1 MKLLIAIPSYEGLQ
15 PEFVRSLTEL
25 ESQLRE
31 DNVWFEIK
39 IISGTLVHTARDRL
53 AQHAVK
59 HHFDEV
65 LWIDDDMV
73 FDCHLYEDLKMCGKD
88 MVCGLFVSRHFPY
101 VSCLFR
107 SLMPVERISVYP
119 DEAFKVAGCGFG
131 CVLMKTQIL
140 ADVMNNNGG
149 KCFVPDQKLGEDV
162 AFCQRAT
169 KLGYEIWCEP
179 TARVGHVGRIVI
191 WPEDVERLQGNIQGL
206 DGKPIE

>member
-169 KLGYEIWCEP
+169 NQGYEIWCEP

>member
-169 KLGYEIWCEP
+169 NLGYEIWCEP

>member
-25 ESQLRE
+25 ESQLRA

-53 AQHAVK
+53 AKHAVNNQ
-59 HHFDEV
+59 FDEV

-73 FDCHLYEDLKMCGKD
+73 FDGHLYEDLKMCGKD

-101 VSCLFR
+101 VSCLF
-107 SLMPVERISVYP
+107 SSIDPVERITEYP
-119 DEAFKVAGCGFG
+119 EDAFRVKACGFG
-131 CVLMKTQIL
+131 CVLMKAQIL
-140 ADVMNNNGG
+140 KDIMVNNGG
-149 KCFVPDQKLGEDV
+149 KCFVPEQKLGEDV
-162 AFCQRAT
+162 AFCVRASN
-169 KLGYEIWCEP
+169 LGYEIWCEP

-191 WPEDVERLQGNIQGL
+191 WPEDVERLQGNIQGTG
-206 DGKPIE
+206 GKPIV

>member
-107 SLMPVERISVYP
+107 SLIPVERISVYP

-131 CVLMKTQIL
+131 CVLMKAQIL

-149 KCFVPDQKLGEDV
+149 KCFLPTPKASEDL

-169 KLGYEIWCEP
+169 GLGYEIWCEP

-191 WPEDVERLQGNIQGL
+191 GPEDVERLQGDIQGL

>member
-59 HHFDEV
+59 HYFDEV

-107 SLMPVERISVYP
+107 SLIPVERISVYP

-169 KLGYEIWCEP
+169 NLGYEIWCEP

>member
-107 SLMPVERISVYP
+107 SLIPVERISVYP

-169 KLGYEIWCEP
+169 NQGYEIWCEP

>member
-59 HHFDEV
+59 HHFEEV

-107 SLMPVERISVYP
+107 SLIPVERISVYP

-169 KLGYEIWCEP
+169 NLGYEIWCEP

>member
-162 AFCQRAT
+162 AFCQRAAN
-169 KLGYEIWCEP
+169 LGYEIWCEP
-179 TARVGHVGRIVI
+179 TARVWHVGRIVI
-191 WPEDVERLQGNIQGL
+191 WPEDVERLQGDIQGL

>member
-25 ESQLRE
+25 ESQLRA

-107 SLMPVERISVYP
+107 SLIPVERISVYP
-119 DEAFKVAGCGFG
+119 DEAFKVSGCGFG
-131 CVLMKTQIL
+131 CVLMKTQLL

-169 KLGYEIWCEP
+169 NLGYEIWCEP

-191 WPEDVERLQGNIQGL
+191 WPEDVERLQGSIQGL

>member
-25 ESQLRE
+25 EAKLRE

-39 IISGTLVHTARDRL
+39 IISGTLVHAARDRL
-53 AQHAVK
+53 AQHAVNK
-59 HHFDEV
+59 EFDEV

-73 FDCHLYEDLKMCGKD
+73 FDRHLYEDLKMCGKD
-88 MVCGLFVSRHFPY
+88 MVCGLFVSRHYPF

-107 SLMPVERISVYP
+107 SLNPVERITEYP
-119 DEAFKVAGCGFG
+119 DEAFRIAGCGFG
-131 CVLMKTQIL
+131 CVLMKTRIL
-140 ADVMNNNGG
+140 KDVMLNNGG
-149 KCFVPDQKLGEDV
+149 KCFVPEQKLGEDC
-162 AFCQRAT
+162 AFCVRAAAA
-169 KLGYEIWCEP
+169 GYEIWCEP

-206 DGKPIE
+206 EGKKIE